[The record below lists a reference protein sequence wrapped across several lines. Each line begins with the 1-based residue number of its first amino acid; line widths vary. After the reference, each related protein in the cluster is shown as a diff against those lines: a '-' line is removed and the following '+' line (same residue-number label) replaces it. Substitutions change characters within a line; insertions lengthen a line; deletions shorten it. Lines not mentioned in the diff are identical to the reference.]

1 MDMVSDRYIHKIQD
15 ILLLLSI
22 VVFLCMIPGCGYR
35 QASDSYLAEVD
46 SIIEQR
52 PDSALMLLESIQ
64 PSPSASDYDRAY
76 YNMLLTYARYKN
88 FIDETND
95 SVIADA
101 AEYFLEH
108 RESEQASCSLF
119 LKGMI
124 QMNSNRLGQAAVSF
138 KKGLD
143 IAREGSHY
151 MWEGQC
157 ARGLFF
163 LFG

>member
-1 MDMVSDRYIHKIQD
+1 MVSDRYIHKIQD

-76 YNMLLTYARYKN
+76 YNMLLKYARNKN
-88 FIDETND
+88 FIE
-95 SVIADA
+95 
-101 AEYFLEH
+101 
-108 RESEQASCSLF
+108 
-119 LKGMI
+119 
-124 QMNSNRLGQAAVSF
+124 
-138 KKGLD
+138 
-143 IAREGSHY
+143 
-151 MWEGQC
+151 
-157 ARGLFF
+157 
-163 LFG
+163 